1 MAYQELLVEKVIKGK
16 KVSESLF
23 DLVMGCW
30 SGGQLRPK
38 HFRWREI
45 DDRRPKGGE
54 INLHLELKDPEGTVL
69 VWVDLVKG
77 RLSQAAE
84 EMGKNVKTK

>member
-1 MAYQELLVEKVIKGK
+1 
-16 KVSESLF
+16 
-23 DLVMGCW
+23 MGCW

-38 HFRWREI
+38 CFRWQQI
-45 DDRRPKGGE
+45 DDCRLKGGE
-54 INLHLELKDPEGTVL
+54 VNLLPELRDPEGTVL

-84 EMGKNVKTK
+84 EMGKNVRTK